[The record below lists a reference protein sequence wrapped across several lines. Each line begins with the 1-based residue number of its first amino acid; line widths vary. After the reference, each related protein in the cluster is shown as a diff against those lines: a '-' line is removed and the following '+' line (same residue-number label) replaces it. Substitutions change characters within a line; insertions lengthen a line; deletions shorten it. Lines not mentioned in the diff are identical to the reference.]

1 MPLKLIEIQHNQKE
15 KLKLK
20 KKKAAYTI
28 LMSDLNMYS
37 SERKLRILWVITVN
51 LLTKVVIQPND
62 SKESQSMSMPRIAKG
77 LCDCSKTEK
86 KKEKKKN

>member
-1 MPLKLIEIQHNQKE
+1 
-15 KLKLK
+15 
-20 KKKAAYTI
+20 
-28 LMSDLNMYS
+28 MSDLNMYS
-37 SERKLRILWVITVN
+37 SERKLRILRVITVN